1 MREIKF
7 RAWDNLEKR
16 MRKVVS
22 LHWRDGKLV
31 SAKLEGDNE
40 PIPVNGRLAISR
52 CTGAIDAKAK
62 DIFQDDWIL
71 YRKHIYLV
79 IFDGV
84 AFRVTDINDLSK
96 TRAKLLSNIYS
107 SECEVVGN
115 LYTGSRVAEEK

>member
-1 MREIKF
+1 MCNIKF
-7 RAWDNLEKR
+7 RAWDKLEKR

-22 LHWRDGKLV
+22 LHWRDNKLV
-31 SAKLEGDNE
+31 SAKLGGDNE
-40 PIPVNGRLAISR
+40 PIPVNGRLAISW
-52 CTGAIDAKAK
+52 CTGAIDTKAK

-96 TRAKLLSNIYS
+96 STAKLLSDIYS

-115 LYTGSRVAEEK
+115 LYTGSRLLEEK

>member
-1 MREIKF
+1 MRELKF

-22 LHWRDGKLV
+22 LHWQGDKLV
-31 SAKLEGDNE
+31 SAKLEGDDE
-40 PIPVNGRLAISR
+40 PIPVNGRLAISW
-52 CTGAIDAKAK
+52 CTGAIDAKTK

-79 IFDGV
+79 IFNGT
-84 AFRVTDINDLSK
+84 AFRVTDVNDLSK
-96 TRAKLLSNIYS
+96 ARAKLLSDIYS

-115 LYTGSRVAEEK
+115 IYIGSRLLKEK